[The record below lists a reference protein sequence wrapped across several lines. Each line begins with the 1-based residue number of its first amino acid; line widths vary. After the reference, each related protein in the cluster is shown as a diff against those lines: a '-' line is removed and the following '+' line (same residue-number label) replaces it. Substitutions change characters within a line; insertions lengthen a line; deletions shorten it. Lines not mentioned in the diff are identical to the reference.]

1 MKYEYNVGRLYQRE
15 LNLFCA
21 CPCFTNKRFLVTYFL
36 FENKIVRTILYF
48 YSLLLDVD
56 V

>member
-1 MKYEYNVGRLYQRE
+1 MSTMSVDFINENSTCFVLA
-15 LNLFCA
+15 L
-21 CPCFTNKRFLVTYFL
+21 CFTNKRFLVTYFL
-36 FENKIVRTILYF
+36 FENKIVRTIIYF